1 MKKVLKLCGV
11 VLCLLL
17 ITGCMNM
24 NVKVKVNANKSVDLN
39 MKMEVNLLE
48 YARTITS
55 MNPDAK
61 DLTEE
66 ELKQYVDENFNM
78 ESSDFID
85 EEELAELKKE
95 GYKIEEN
102 FDKEKYLYDIVLTK
116 HADNI
121 DDISKL
127 ENEQKEDDSAF
138 FIKTSKNTYKPNINV
153 VNNDNNEELNDDE
166 ANDLEGI
173 SPIISSGMSASI
185 SYIFEVNLPN
195 KPISH
200 NATSVSSDGKTL
212 IWTLN
217 GNSNTNID
225 FEFAF
230 VEEKKEEN
238 NNNNKSENSNTK
250 KSFLDFNKEQLIAI
264 AFIVGGLVTLI
275 TAIIAY
281 VISNKKSA

>member
-11 VLCLLL
+11 VLCLIL

-24 NVKVKVNANKSVDLN
+24 NVKVKVNDNKSVDLN

-55 MNPDAK
+55 MNPYTE

-66 ELKQYVDENFNM
+66 ELKQYIDENINK
-78 ESSDFID
+78 ENNAFID

-127 ENEQKEDDSAF
+127 ENEQKEDDSVF
-138 FIKTSKNTYKPNINV
+138 FIKTSKNTYKPNIHAL
-153 VNNDNNEELNDDE
+153 NNDNNEESNSDE
-166 ANDLEGI
+166 TNNLEGI
-173 SPIISSGMSASI
+173 SSIISSGMSASI
-185 SYIFEVNLPN
+185 SYIFEVSLPN

-217 GNSNTNID
+217 GNSNNSID

-230 VEEKKEEN
+230 NEEKKEEN
-238 NNNNKSENSNTK
+238 INNNNTNSNIK
-250 KSFLDFNKEQLIAI
+250 KSFLDFSKEQLIAI

-281 VISNKKSA
+281 VVSNKKKA